1 MWNFKEVGHPATLI
15 STLYNKL
22 DLSYKFHH
30 FVVDSVLFAHALKKD
45 EDFLS

>member
-22 DLSYKFHH
+22 DLIINFHNYMD
-30 FVVDSVLFAHALKKD
+30 FVLFAHALKKD